1 MISWL
6 IDLILSLLGIVLF
19 LVVLGGVFVPLES
32 LGWWAGWGGKKQR
45 QALLDL
51 EKLDSEKPAPDLP
64 PTPEMDLYVL
74 YLSGIGIASSDGL
87 APDEL
92 DFIRNLQTITPG
104 LEVITDVFPYSINN
118 NPLTGERL
126 LSPLW
131 KKIREIQK
139 KKMDSLISGTTITLR
154 NMLQVVV
161 SADPR
166 YGPIYSMGV
175 AEEIARS
182 LANHGYRLGS
192 HKPIYLIGYSGGGQ
206 VSVGVATYLTV
217 MMDAPI
223 HVVSIGGVIS
233 DDSGIKHVTKL
244 THHFGSKDFIQKVG
258 EIMWAGRWSTMKS
271 SDWNTV
277 KAEGRITFHSMG
289 PMNHMLKESYF
300 DDYAKFDNGKSYAM
314 TTAEAVKAAIVE
326 P

>member
-1 MISWL
+1 MSWL
-6 IDLILSLLGIVLF
+6 IQHILSLLGIVLF
-19 LVVLGGVFVPLES
+19 LIFVGAVYAPLES
-32 LGWWAGWGGKKQR
+32 LGWWAGWGGKRK
-45 QALLDL
+45 ALLDL
-51 EKLDSEKPAPDLP
+51 EKLDSEKPAADLP
-64 PTPEMDLYVL
+64 SIPEMDLYVL
-74 YLSGIGIASSDGL
+74 YLSGIGIVSADGL

-92 DFIRNLQTITPG
+92 DFINNLEKIMPG
-104 LEVITDVFPYSINN
+104 LKVITDVFPYSINN

-131 KKIREIQK
+131 QAVRKIQI
-139 KKMDSLISGTTITLR
+139 KKMDSLIAGTTVTLR
-154 NMLQVVV
+154 NMLQVGV

-175 AEEIARS
+175 ADEIARS

-206 VSVGVATYLTV
+206 VSVGTATYLKV

-223 HVVSIGGVIS
+223 YIVSIGGVIS

-244 THHFGSKDFIQKVG
+244 THNFGTKDPIQKVG
-258 EIMWAGRWSTMKS
+258 EILWTGRWPSVTN
-271 SDWNTV
+271 SDWNVV
-277 KAEGRITFHSMG
+277 KSKGRIKMHNMG

-300 DDYAKFDNGKSYAM
+300 DDHSKFSDGKSYAM
-314 TTAEAVKAAIVE
+314 TTAVAVKAAIVE